1 MSVVIFVAIDEKC
14 SFDSGAVAE
23 VLVVVSA
30 LVVLRGN
37 VDEDV
42 GVLSIPTEKYG

>member
-1 MSVVIFVAIDEKC
+1 MSVVVFVVIDEKC
-14 SFDSGAVAE
+14 SFDGGAVAE

-42 GVLSIPTEKYG
+42 GVLSIPAEKYD

>member
-1 MSVVIFVAIDEKC
+1 MSVVVFVVIDEKR
-14 SFDSGAVAE
+14 SFDGGAVAE